1 MLLAKWILPGFIAL
15 ALGLF
20 TARQVWWPRPT
31 EPQFHGRQLSE
42 WLADVSFSGEA
53 QDLKAQRAVAAIG
66 TNALPWLVSTVRAN
80 QPRWK
85 WLGARLLY
93 SRPFAAFRFPSPELK
108 LNQAVCGI
116 RVLGRSA
123 KQTIP
128 LLTMLLD
135 EKETSWV
142 AMTALLQML
151 PDSAEALAKGLTNKS
166 DRVRFFCATGL
177 ADGATNASLAVP
189 TLIKFLNDP
198 RNRVRWT
205 AAKALGAIGLQPHRS
220 VPAFINALEDAD
232 WEVRYSSVTSLVV
245 FRPEAKKAIPLLLK
259 LKNEPVPKVQA
270 AAAKALEE
278 IDPTGVGSAG
288 GIEPP

>member
-1 MLLAKWILPGFIAL
+1 MVTYYLDASVAEHPRLVRRINNGHPMTFDNT
-15 ALGLF
+15 LG
-20 TARQVWWPRPT
+20 T
-31 EPQFHGRQLSE
+31 
-42 WLADVSFSGEA
+42 
-53 QDLKAQRAVAAIG
+53 AVAIDVE
-66 TNALPWLVSTVRAN
+66 N
-80 QPRWK
+80 
-85 WLGARLLY
+85 
-93 SRPFAAFRFPSPELK
+93 
-108 LNQAVCGI
+108 
-116 RVLGRSA
+116 
-123 KQTIP
+123 
-128 LLTMLLD
+128 
-135 EKETSWV
+135 
-142 AMTALLQML
+142 LQFTY
-151 PDSAEALAKGLTNKS
+151 D
-166 DRVRFFCATGL
+166 L

-259 LKNEPVPKVQA
+259 LKNDPVPKVQA